1 MAYSLRDET
10 RSDEA
15 QKAWERSLGPE
26 TDEPETVTCTTCNGS
41 GTMYGDICDD
51 CTGEGVRDV

>member
-1 MAYSLRDET
+1 MMPSLRDEI

-15 QKAWERSLGPE
+15 QKAWELSREPE
-26 TDEPETVTCTTCNGS
+26 TEEPETVTCSTCNGS

-51 CTGEGVRDV
+51 CTGEGVRYV